1 MDSFPLR
8 KALLATALAL
18 GLAGCTSAGQIVMK
32 NPRTDQVVICSGH
45 DANAFDPYR
54 STEKCATALEADGWK
69 RLGSDA
75 R

>member
-1 MDSFPLR
+1 MTRFVLR
-8 KALLATALAL
+8 HGLLAMALGL

-32 NPRTDQVVICSGH
+32 NPRTDQVVVCSGH
-45 DANAFDPYR
+45 QANAFDPYR
-54 STEKCATALEADGWK
+54 STEKCAAALEADGWK

>member
-1 MDSFPLR
+1 MGRFLVR
-8 KALLATALAL
+8 NMLLALALAL

-32 NPRTDQVVICSGH
+32 NPRTDQVIICSGRQ
-45 DANAFDPYR
+45 ANAFDPYR
-54 STEKCATALEADGWK
+54 STEQCAKALEADGWK